1 MLPEAS
7 SDKDYTNEITRL
19 NNDRKSNQRIFNVH
33 PTCDADI
40 TATEAIKV
48 FKK

>member
-7 SDKDYTNEITRL
+7 SGKDYTNEITRL
-19 NNDRKSNQRIFNVH
+19 NNDRKSTQGIFNVH
-33 PTCDADI
+33 PTDDADI